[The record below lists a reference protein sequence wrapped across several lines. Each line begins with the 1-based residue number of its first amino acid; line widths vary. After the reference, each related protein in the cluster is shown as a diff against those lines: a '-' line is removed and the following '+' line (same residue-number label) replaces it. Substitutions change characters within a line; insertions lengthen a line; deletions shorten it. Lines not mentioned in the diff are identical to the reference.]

1 MLTGLGVISIFC
13 LYMGL
18 LFWLALKAER
28 MSAAGHS
35 LVNNPHI
42 YALSM
47 GVYCSSWTYYG
58 SVGLAAN
65 HGMLF
70 LAIYLGPTLAA
81 VFFPSVLRRMV
92 RLKTSRRITSIAD
105 FICAR
110 YEKSEP
116 LAALVTVIALV
127 GTMPYVAL
135 QIKAFLATF
144 AIIATPTAGEPGWV
158 ATHAGPVMVGLMIV
172 FTIAFG
178 VRRLDPTERHEGM
191 VMAVA
196 AESVVKLIAFMVAGL
211 FVVYFLFDGL
221 DDIFGRIAASPE
233 LSHLAERQGESF
245 SFLTWGAYLVLAA
258 NAIFLLPRQFHIAV
272 VENQSE
278 RHIRKAMWLLPLYL
292 FLINLFVYPVAMAG
306 LLKGYPLARADT
318 FVLLLPQGQGSPALA
333 LLVFIG
339 GFSAATGMILIC
351 SMAMATM
358 ISNHLLLPLVDWFP
372 QLRFLE
378 RHLLRAR
385 WLAVGGFILMG
396 YLFER
401 LVGERF
407 MLANI
412 GMISFAAILQL
423 APATFGG
430 LFWRDGNRRGAIW
443 GLSGGFLVWAYTLL
457 LPVFVRGGML
467 EPGVMVHGPLGLEFL
482 RPHALFGTG
491 GLDPVTHCVFWSL
504 CVNLGLY
511 VMGSLW
517 EQPSQESQ
525 SHAQAFVEVMSG
537 GSLFA
542 GFGRS
547 KPHIPLSDKR
557 RAIEKLLTRYFGT
570 QKAAALTAQAF
581 TQVGLS
587 GRKLASITKLAELY
601 DEVERILGG
610 SIGAA
615 TSHRVLSRADLFTPF
630 EAQELRDLYAEILA
644 NLRARPEDLKRRIDF
659 YQEREALIKVHAQEL
674 EEKVAELERQML
686 MRREAE
692 DRLRESEERYR
703 MAIEYSSDGVALIKD
718 RRILFIN
725 KKLAEIFGYGHRGDL
740 VGRSLG
746 VIVHPEERERVLT
759 ISRLRQHGLPAPTRY
774 DFKGLRRDGTQLYI
788 AVSATTINYHG
799 ETMNLVYLRDVTAR
813 RRAEEEIHHLSRRL
827 IAGIEEERRRLAADL
842 HDEFG
847 QALTALHLR
856 VASLNDGLP
865 PGMDEPR
872 AACGKLIGMIESLAE
887 NLRNICSELR
897 PDMLDHL
904 GLVPTVQWYV
914 EDFRERLQETRVE
927 LEAVGFGGD
936 KRMDQRVDIALYR
949 ILQEA
954 LNNVAK
960 HADAGKVRV
969 ILTYSHPHVIMVISD
984 DGRGM
989 DYPREAGSGEG
1000 GRGGIGLVSMKER
1013 VAAVGGTLDIRSS
1026 PGRGTTIR
1034 VSLPA
1039 AGPEKEPGATSERR
1053 AAGAGGRT

>member
-28 MSAAGHS
+28 MGAAGHS
-35 LVNNPHI
+35 LVNNPHV
-42 YALSM
+42 YALSL

-70 LAIYLGPTLAA
+70 LAIYLGPTMAA
-81 VFFPSVLRRMV
+81 VFFPAVLRRMV
-92 RLKTSRRITSIAD
+92 RLKTSRRITSVAD

-127 GTMPYVAL
+127 GTVPYVAL
-135 QIKAFLATF
+135 QIKAFLSTF
-144 AIIATPTAGEPGWV
+144 ALIANPSGGEPGWV
-158 ATHAGPVMVGLMIV
+158 STHAGPVMVGLMIV

-196 AESVVKLIAFMVAGL
+196 AESMVKLVAFLAAGL
-211 FVVYFLFDGL
+211 FVVYFLFNGL

-233 LSHLAERQGESF
+233 LSRLAESQGESF

-278 RHIRKAMWLLPLYL
+278 RHIKKAMWMLPLYL

-306 LLKGYPLARADT
+306 LLKGYPMAQADT

-339 GFSAATGMILIC
+339 GFSAATGMILIS
-351 SMAMATM
+351 SMAMSTM

-378 RHLLRAR
+378 RHLLHAR

-396 YLFER
+396 YMFER
-401 LVGERF
+401 VVGERF

-430 LFWRDGNRRGAIW
+430 LFWREGNRRGAIW
-443 GLSGGFLVWAYTLL
+443 GLTAGFLVWAYTLL
-457 LPVFVRGGML
+457 LPVFDSGGWFGPDL
-467 EPGVMVHGPLGLEFL
+467 LKHGPFGLSFL
-482 RPHALFGTG
+482 RPHAIFGLEG
-491 GLDPVTHCVFWSL
+491 MDPVTHCVFWSL

-511 VMGSLW
+511 ILGSLW
-517 EQPSQESQ
+517 EQPSQECQ
-525 SHAQAFVEVMSG
+525 SHARAFVDVMSG
-537 GSLFA
+537 SSLFA

-557 RAIEKLLTRYFGT
+557 RAIEKLLSRYFGS

-581 TQVGLS
+581 DQVGLT

-615 TSHRVLSRADLFTPF
+615 TAHRVLSRADLFTPF
-630 EAQELRDLYAEILA
+630 EAKELRDLYAEILA

-692 DRLRESEERYR
+692 DQLRESEERYR
-703 MAIEYSSDGVALIKD
+703 MAIEYSSDGVALIRD
-718 RRILFIN
+718 LRMLFIN
-725 KKLAEIFGYGHRGDL
+725 KKLAEIFGYERRRDL
-740 VGRSLG
+740 VGCSLS

-759 ISRLRQHGLPAPTRY
+759 ISRLRQHGLPAPSRY
-774 DFKGLRRDGTQLYI
+774 DFKGMRKDGSPLYL

-799 ETMNLVYLRDVTAR
+799 QTLNLVYLRDVTAR
-813 RRAEEEIHHLSRRL
+813 RRAEEEIHHLSQRL

-865 PGMDEPR
+865 LKLGDQR
-872 AACGKLIGMIESLAE
+872 VACGKLIGMIESLAD

-904 GLVPTVQWYV
+904 GLVPTVQWFV
-914 EDFRERLQETRVE
+914 EEFRERVPDTKVE
-927 LEAVGFGGD
+927 MQAVGFGGR
-936 KRMDQRVDIALYR
+936 KRLDQRVDIALYR

-960 HADAGKVRV
+960 HAEARNVRV
-969 ILTYSHPHVIMVISD
+969 ILTYSYPQVIMVVSD

-989 DYPREAGSGEG
+989 DYPRGDRSGEDI
-1000 GRGGIGLVSMKER
+1000 RGGIGLVSMKER

-1026 PGRGTTIR
+1026 AGKGSTIR
-1034 VSLPA
+1034 VTLPA
-1039 AGPEKEPGATSERR
+1039 AGPGKKPGQPAQGR
-1053 AAGAGGRT
+1053 AAGGGGQA